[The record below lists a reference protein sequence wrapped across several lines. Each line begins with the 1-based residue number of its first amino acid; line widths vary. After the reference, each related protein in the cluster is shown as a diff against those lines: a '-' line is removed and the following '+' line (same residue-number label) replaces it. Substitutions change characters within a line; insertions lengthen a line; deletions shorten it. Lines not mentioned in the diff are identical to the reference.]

1 MATTAKWLMQQTQP
15 QKGAPVPAGLDI
27 VPPIV
32 DNKEWKVKFDMLDD
46 KQVGALDRR
55 QSRNFL
61 RACGWCVANEVLD
74 DMLWDS
80 PVGREVQRKIDHGF
94 FSKADLAQR
103 DNPKLGM
110 WTCDDLVK
118 LMQEPRNQRKE
129 NGNLEATKAALKR
142 LAYGRSKIGRDRL
155 LRVLSEYH
163 GITEEDLNQTLELCG
178 IGSYRE
184 LLPCDGLAFSLL
196 KRVAV
201 PLDAKEFDLM
211 CDGATVV
218 KWDIESDDRDRDE
231 A

>member
-1 MATTAKWLMQQTQP
+1 M
-15 QKGAPVPAGLDI
+15 GPAGLDMTS
-27 VPPIV
+27 PIM

-46 KQVGALDRR
+46 SNLGALDRR

-61 RACGWCVANEVLD
+61 RACGWCVGNEILD
-74 DMLWDS
+74 EMLWES
-80 PVGREVQRKIDHGF
+80 PVGREVRRKIDHGF
-94 FSKADLAQR
+94 FSKADLAAK

-110 WTCDDLVK
+110 WKCDDLVK

-129 NGNLEATKAALKR
+129 NGNLEATKAALRR
-142 LAYGRSKIGRDRL
+142 LSFGRSKIGRDRL

-163 GITEEDLNQTLELCG
+163 GITEEDINQTLELCG

-196 KRVAV
+196 KRVAA
-201 PLDAKEFDLM
+201 PLEAKEFDMM

-218 KWDIESDDRDRDE
+218 KWDPEQIAEDKTYEVGSPSSKPS
-231 A
+231 